1 MNIAIFGTGY
11 VGLVTGACF
20 AERGNHIICVDVDK
34 EKLKK
39 LEKGV
44 MPIYEP
50 GLEEIVKKCH
60 QLGTLRFTIDSKLA
74 LKESDTVFIAVGTPM
89 GEDGSADLRY
99 VLQVAETIGQQMDH
113 PMIIVD
119 KSTVPVGTASKVR
132 DTIKAELDKRGE
144 NIPFDVISNP
154 EFLAEGHAID
164 DFMKPSRV
172 VIGSDNP
179 EAIKKMEELYTPF
192 TRSQERFIEM
202 DILSAEMTKYV
213 ANSML
218 ATRISFMNDIA
229 GICELIGA
237 DINKVRQGIGS
248 DGRIGN
254 KFLYAGPGFGG
265 SCFPKDLR
273 ALKKTAEDF
282 GYDSQILEAVIDVN
296 ERQKKVVAKKV
307 ITEFGEDLSGKVFA
321 LWGLAF
327 KRDTDDVR
335 ESPAIDVITELT
347 KRGAKI
353 KAYDPQAM
361 EEAKEYYLK
370 DNADVD
376 YAGEMYSALDGADA
390 LIIITEWREFESPDF
405 GEIKKKLKNP
415 VIFDGR
421 NLYNSEKMRKNGFKY
436 FCIGVK
442 NS

>member
-1 MNIAIFGTGY
+1 
-11 VGLVTGACF
+11 
-20 AERGNHIICVDVDK
+20 
-34 EKLKK
+34 
-39 LEKGV
+39 
-44 MPIYEP
+44 
-50 GLEEIVKKCH
+50 
-60 QLGTLRFTIDSKLA
+60 
-74 LKESDTVFIAVGTPM
+74 
-89 GEDGSADLRY
+89 
-99 VLQVAETIGQQMDH
+99 
-113 PMIIVD
+113 
-119 KSTVPVGTASKVR
+119 
-132 DTIKAELDKRGE
+132 
-144 NIPFDVISNP
+144 
-154 EFLAEGHAID
+154 
-164 DFMKPSRV
+164 
-172 VIGSDNP
+172 
-179 EAIKKMEELYTPF
+179 
-192 TRSQERFIEM
+192 
-202 DILSAEMTKYV
+202 
-213 ANSML
+213 
-218 ATRISFMNDIA
+218 
-229 GICELIGA
+229 
-237 DINKVRQGIGS
+237 INKVRQGIGS

>member
-218 ATRISFMNDIA
+218 ATRISF
-229 GICELIGA
+229 
-237 DINKVRQGIGS
+237 
-248 DGRIGN
+248 
-254 KFLYAGPGFGG
+254 
-265 SCFPKDLR
+265 
-273 ALKKTAEDF
+273 
-282 GYDSQILEAVIDVN
+282 
-296 ERQKKVVAKKV
+296 
-307 ITEFGEDLSGKVFA
+307 
-321 LWGLAF
+321 
-327 KRDTDDVR
+327 
-335 ESPAIDVITELT
+335 
-347 KRGAKI
+347 
-353 KAYDPQAM
+353 
-361 EEAKEYYLK
+361 
-370 DNADVD
+370 
-376 YAGEMYSALDGADA
+376 
-390 LIIITEWREFESPDF
+390 
-405 GEIKKKLKNP
+405 
-415 VIFDGR
+415 
-421 NLYNSEKMRKNGFKY
+421 
-436 FCIGVK
+436 
-442 NS
+442 